1 MILDTPRII
10 PYSTSMA
17 RKPLRLH
24 VDTIV
29 RNHGG
34 KSYVSHLLRHSYRD
48 GVHVRH
54 RTLANLS
61 HLPGP
66 TIDLIRRSL
75 KGETFVPS
83 HQAFRIIHAKAHGHV
98 AAVLGTLRKLGLDTL
113 LAARPSRQRNLA
125 VALIVARLLFPC
137 SKLATPRHWRATTL
151 ADELGVADAT
161 VDEIYRVLD
170 WLGRRQA
177 TIEAQLARRHLR
189 RGGLV
194 LYDVSS
200 SFYHGRTCPLARH
213 GHDRDGKKGLP
224 IIVYGLLA
232 DASGRPVAIEVFPG
246 NTGDPATVPTQ
257 VETLRERFGCDRI
270 VLVGDRG
277 MLTQTQIDQLRQ
289 YPGLGWISA
298 LRSSAIRRLLDEGQ
312 LQRASVEQLHLAE
325 ISSPDFPGERLVVCF
340 NPRLAQ
346 ERRRKR
352 QVLLEQTEVRLQRL
366 AAQVARRTQHPLGQ
380 ADIGVKAG
388 RILQRSKVAKHYRLE
403 IADGRFAWQRRQEAI
418 RREEELDGLYVIRTS
433 EPKRRLPA
441 AEAVRSY
448 KRLGLVEQAFRSLK
462 GVDLL
467 VRPIH
472 HRVPPRVRAH
482 LFLCMLAYY
491 VEWEL
496 RRCWASLLFAEEDLE
511 ASRQER
517 DPVLPAEPTEQAQIK
532 KKTKQTAGGLEVQSF
547 RSLLAQLA
555 SQTRNCCV
563 VVGDSSGASFEQVSE
578 PTPLQTEAF
587 RLLQL

>member
-1 MILDTPRII
+1 
-10 PYSTSMA
+10 MA
-17 RKPLRLH
+17 RKSLSLH

-29 RNHGG
+29 RQHGS
-34 KSYVSHLLRHSYRD
+34 KTYVSHLLRHSYRD
-48 GVHVRH
+48 GPHVRH
-54 RTLANLS
+54 RTVANLS
-61 HLPGP
+61 HLPAL

-75 KGETFVPS
+75 KGETFVTPQ
-83 HQAFRIIHAKAHGHV
+83 QAFRITHSKAHGHV
-98 AAVLGTLRKLGLDTL
+98 HAVLGTLRTLGLETL

-151 ADELGVADAT
+151 ADELGVADAST
-161 VDEIYRVLD
+161 DEIYRALD

-177 TIEAQLARRHLR
+177 AVEPLLAQRHLR

-200 SFYHGRTCPLARH
+200 SFYHGRTCPLAHH
-213 GHDRDGKKGLP
+213 GYDRDGKKGLP

-232 DASGRPVAIEVFPG
+232 DAVGRPVAIEVFPG
-246 NTGDPATVPTQ
+246 NTGDPATVPAA
-257 VETLRERFGCDRI
+257 VDKLRDRFGCDRI

-277 MLTQTQIDQLRQ
+277 MLTQTQIEHVRQ
-289 YPGLGWISA
+289 YPGLGWIAA
-298 LRSSAIRRLLDEGQ
+298 LRSGAIRRLLDQGPV
-312 LQRASVEQLHLAE
+312 QRATLEQTSLAE
-325 ISSPDFPGERLVVCF
+325 IRSPDFPGERLVVCF

-366 AAQVARRTQHPLGQ
+366 VQEVARRRQHPLGQ
-380 ADIGVKAG
+380 AVIGVKAG

-403 IADGRFAWQRRQEAI
+403 IAEGRFAWSRRQEAI
-418 RREEELDGLYVIRTS
+418 CREEELDGLYVIRTS

-441 AEAVRSY
+441 EEAVRSY

-482 LFLCMLAYY
+482 LFLCLLAYY

-496 RRCWASLLFAEEDLE
+496 RRCWAPLLFAEEDRE
-511 ASRQER
+511 GARQER
-517 DPVLPAEPTEQAQIK
+517 DPVLPAEPTEATKAK
-532 KKTKQTAGGLEVQSF
+532 KQSKQTAEGLEVQSF

-555 SQTRNCCV
+555 GQTRNTCV
-563 VVGDSSGASFEQVSE
+563 VVEDGSGASFEQVSA
-578 PTPLQTEAF
+578 PTPLQAEAY

>member
-1 MILDTPRII
+1 
-10 PYSTSMA
+10 MA
-17 RKPLRLH
+17 RKPLSLH

-29 RNHGG
+29 RKHGG
-34 KSYVSHLLRHSYRD
+34 KTYVSQLLRHSYRV
-48 GVHVRH
+48 GTQVRH

-61 HLPGP
+61 HLPAP

-75 KGETFVPS
+75 KGESFVSPQ
-83 HQAFRIIHAKAHGHV
+83 QAFRITHAKAHGHV
-98 AAVLGTLRKLGLDTL
+98 HAVLGTLRKLGLDTL
-113 LAARPSRQRNLA
+113 LATRPSRQRNLA

-137 SKLATPRHWRATTL
+137 SKLATPRHWQATTL
-151 ADELGVADAT
+151 ADELGVADAST
-161 VDEIYRVLD
+161 DEIYRALD

-177 TIEAQLARRHLR
+177 AVEPQLARRHLR

-200 SFYHGRTCPLARH
+200 SFYHGRTCPLAHH

-232 DASGRPVAIEVFPG
+232 DPIGRPVAIEVFPG
-246 NTGDPATVPTQ
+246 NTGDPATVPAQ
-257 VETLRERFGCDRI
+257 VDKLRERFGCDRI

-277 MLTQTQIDQLRQ
+277 MLTQTQIDHVRQ
-289 YPGLGWISA
+289 YPGLGWIAA
-298 LRSSAIRRLLDEGQ
+298 LRSSAIRRLLDAGQ
-312 LQRASVEQLHLAE
+312 VQRSSLEAVHLAE
-325 ISSPDFPGERLVVCF
+325 IRSPDFPGERLVVCF

-346 ERRRKR
+346 ERHRKR

-366 AAQVARRTQHPLGQ
+366 VQEVARRTQHPLGQ

-388 RILQRSKVAKHYRLE
+388 KILQRSKVAKHYQLE
-403 IADGRFAWQRRQEAI
+403 IADGRFAWRRRQEAI

-433 EPKRRLPA
+433 EPKRRMPA

-496 RRCWASLLFAEEDLE
+496 RRCWAPLLFAEEDLE
-511 ASRQER
+511 GARQER
-517 DPVLPAEPTEQAQIK
+517 DPVLPAEPTDQAKAK
-532 KKTKQTAGGLEVQSF
+532 KKTKQTAGGFAVQSF

-555 SQTRNCCV
+555 GQTRNSCV
-563 VVGDSSGASFEQVSE
+563 VVGDASGSSFEQVSE
-578 PTPLQTEAF
+578 PTPLQAEAF

>member
-1 MILDTPRII
+1 
-10 PYSTSMA
+10 MA
-17 RKPLRLH
+17 RKPLSLH

-29 RNHGG
+29 RKHGS
-34 KSYVSHLLRHSYRD
+34 KTYVSHLLRHSYRE
-48 GVHVRH
+48 GKHVRH

-61 HLPGP
+61 HLPAP
-66 TIDLIRRSL
+66 TLELIRRSL
-75 KGETFVPS
+75 KGEAFVPPQ
-83 HQAFRIIHAKAHGHV
+83 QAFRITHAKAHGHV
-98 AAVLGTLRKLGLDTL
+98 HAVLGTLRKLGLDTL

-137 SKLATPRHWRATTL
+137 SKLATPRHWHSTTL
-151 ADELGVADAT
+151 ADELGVANAS
-161 VDEIYRVLD
+161 VEEIYRALD
-170 WLGRRQA
+170 WLARRQA
-177 TIEAQLARRHLR
+177 AVEPRLAQRHLS

-200 SFYHGRTCPLARH
+200 SFYHGKTCPLARH

-232 DASGRPVAIEVFPG
+232 DAVGRPVALEVFPG
-246 NTGDPATVPTQ
+246 NTGDPATVPAA
-257 VETLRERFGCDRI
+257 VHKLRERFGCERV

-277 MLTQTQIDQLRQ
+277 MLTQTQIDHVRQ

-298 LRSSAIRRLLDEGQ
+298 LRSAAIRRLLDEGRV
-312 LQRASVEQLHLAE
+312 QRATLEQTPLAE
-325 ISSPDFPGERLVVCF
+325 IRSPDFPGERLLVCF
-340 NPRLAQ
+340 NERLAQ
-346 ERRRKR
+346 ERHRKR
-352 QVLLEQTEVRLQRL
+352 QVLLEQTEVQLQRL
-366 AAQVARRTQHPLGQ
+366 VQEVARRTQHPLGQ

-388 RILQRSKVAKHYRLE
+388 RILQRSKVAKHYRLD
-403 IADGRFAWQRRQEAI
+403 IADGRFGWRRREEAI

-441 AEAVRSY
+441 EEAVRSY

-496 RRCWASLLFAEEDLE
+496 RRCWAPLLFAEEDLE
-511 ASRQER
+511 GARQAR
-517 DPVLPAEPTEQAQIK
+517 DPVLPAEPSEEAKAK
-532 KKTKQTAGGLEVQSF
+532 KKTKQTAEGLEVQSF

-555 SQTRNCCV
+555 AQTRNTCV
-563 VVGDSSGASFEQVSE
+563 VEGDGSGASFEQVSE
-578 PTPLQTEAF
+578 PTPLQAEAL
-587 RLLQL
+587 RVLQL

>member
-1 MILDTPRII
+1 MI
-10 PYSTSMA
+10 SSMV

-29 RNHGG
+29 RKHRG
-34 KSYVSHLLRHSYRD
+34 KTYVSHLLRHSYRD
-48 GVHVRH
+48 GTQVRH

-61 HLPGP
+61 HLPTT
-66 TIDLIRRSL
+66 TIELIRRSL
-75 KGETFVPS
+75 KGETFITP
-83 HQAFRIIHAKAHGHV
+83 QQTFRITQAKAHGHV
-98 AAVLGTLRKLGLDTL
+98 HAVLATLRKLGLDIL
-113 LAARPSRQRNLA
+113 LAARPSRRRNLA

-137 SKLATPRHWRATTL
+137 SKLATPRHWQTTTL
-151 ADELGVADAT
+151 AEELGVQDAT
-161 VDEIYRVLD
+161 MAEIYQTLD
-170 WLGRRQA
+170 WLGHRQA
-177 TIEAQLARRHLR
+177 AVEMQLARRHLR

-200 SFYHGRTCPLARH
+200 SFYYGRTCPLARH
-213 GHDRDGKKGLP
+213 GHNRDGKKGLP

-232 DASGRPVAIEVFPG
+232 DAVGRPLAIQVFPG
-246 NTGDPATVPTQ
+246 NTGDPATVPSQ
-257 VETLRERFGCDRI
+257 VDTLRQRFGCDRI

-277 MLTQTQIDQLRQ
+277 MLTQTQIDHLRQ
-289 YPGLGWISA
+289 FPGLGWISA
-298 LRSSAIRRLLDEGQ
+298 LRSAAIRRLLDDGHV
-312 LQRASVEQLHLAE
+312 QRSSLEAVHLAE
-325 ISSPDFPGERLVVCF
+325 IDSPDFPDERLLVCF

-352 QVLLEQTEVRLQRL
+352 QVLLEQTEVRLQGL
-366 AAQVARRTQHPLGQ
+366 VQQVARRTRRPLGQ
-380 ADIGVKAG
+380 ADIGIKAG
-388 RILQRSKVAKHYRLE
+388 RILQRSKVAKHYQLD
-403 IADGRFAWQRRQEAI
+403 IADGRFAWRRREEAI
-418 RREEELDGLYVIRTS
+418 GREEELDGLYVIRTS
-433 EPKRRLPA
+433 EPQQRLSA

-448 KRLGLVEQAFRSLK
+448 KRLGLVEQAFRCLK

-496 RRCWASLLFAEEDLE
+496 RRCWAGLLFAEEDLE
-511 ASRQER
+511 GARQAR
-517 DPVLPAEPTEQAQIK
+517 DPVLPAEATEDAK
-532 KKTKQTAGGLEVQSF
+532 VKKRTKKTAQGLEVQSF

-555 SQTRNCCV
+555 SQTKNSCE
-563 VVGDSSGASFEQVSE
+563 VVGDDSGSSFEQVSE
-578 PTPLQTEAF
+578 ATPMQAEAL

>member
-1 MILDTPRII
+1 MV
-10 PYSTSMA
+10 

-29 RNHGG
+29 RQHRG
-34 KSYVSHLLRHSYRD
+34 KTYVSHLLRHSYRD
-48 GVHVRH
+48 GTQVRH

-61 HLPGP
+61 HLPTP
-66 TIDLIRRSL
+66 TIDLVRRSL
-75 KGETFVPS
+75 KGETFITP
-83 HQAFRIIHAKAHGHV
+83 QQTFRITQAKAHGHV
-98 AAVLGTLRKLGLDTL
+98 HAVLSTLRKLGLDIF
-113 LAARPSRQRNLA
+113 LAARPSRHRNLA

-137 SKLATPRHWRATTL
+137 SKLATPRHWRTTTL
-151 ADELGVADAT
+151 AEELGVHDAT
-161 VDEIYRVLD
+161 LAEIYQTLD

-177 TIEAQLARRHLR
+177 DVEMQLARRHLR

-200 SFYHGRTCPLARH
+200 SFYYGRTCPLARH
-213 GHDRDGKKGLP
+213 GPNRDGKKGLP

-232 DASGRPVAIEVFPG
+232 DAVGRPIAIQVFPG
-246 NTGDPATVPTQ
+246 NTSDPTTVPAQ
-257 VETLRERFGCDRI
+257 VDTLRQRFGCDRV

-277 MLTQTQIDQLRQ
+277 MLTQTQIEHLRQ
-289 YPGLGWISA
+289 FPGLGWVSA
-298 LRSSAIRRLLDEGQ
+298 LRSAAIRRLLDDGHV
-312 LQRASVEQLHLAE
+312 QRSSLEEVHLAE
-325 ISSPDFPGERLVVCF
+325 IDSPDFPDERLVVCF

-366 AAQVARRTQHPLGQ
+366 VHQVARRTQHPLGQ
-380 ADIGVKAG
+380 ADIGIKAG
-388 RILQRSKVAKHYRLE
+388 RILQRSKVAKHYQLD
-403 IADGRFAWQRRQEAI
+403 IADGHFTWRRREEAI

-433 EPKRRLPA
+433 EPKRRLSA

-496 RRCWASLLFAEEDLE
+496 RRCWAPLLFAEENLE
-511 ASRQER
+511 GARQAR
-517 DPVLPAEPTEQAQIK
+517 DPVVPAEATEEAKAK
-532 KKTKQTAGGLEVQSF
+532 KRTKQTAQGLEVQSF

-555 SQTRNCCV
+555 SQTKNSCV
-563 VVGDSSGASFEQVSE
+563 VVGDDSGSSFEQVSE
-578 PTPLQTEAF
+578 ATPLHAEAL

>member
-1 MILDTPRII
+1 
-10 PYSTSMA
+10 MA

-29 RNHGG
+29 RKHGG
-34 KSYVSHLLRHSYRD
+34 KTYVSHLLRHSYRD
-48 GVHVRH
+48 GARVRH

-61 HLPGP
+61 HLPAP
-66 TIDLIRRSL
+66 TIELIRRSL
-75 KGETFVPS
+75 RGETFVAPQ
-83 HQAFRIIHAKAHGHV
+83 QAFRITHAKAHGHV
-98 AAVLGTLRKLGLDTL
+98 QAVLGTLRKLGLDTL

-125 VALIVARLLFPC
+125 VALTVARLLFPC
-137 SKLATPRHWRATTL
+137 SKLATPRHWRPTTL

-161 VDEIYRVLD
+161 VEEIYAALD

-177 TIEAQLARRHLR
+177 AVESRLARRHLR

-232 DASGRPVAIEVFPG
+232 DAVGRPVAIEVFPG
-246 NTGDPATVPTQ
+246 NTGDPATVPAQ
-257 VETLRERFGCDRI
+257 VDTLRGRFGCDRI

-277 MLTQTQIDQLRQ
+277 MLTQTQIEHVRQ

-312 LQRASVEQLHLAE
+312 VQHRCLEEVHLAE
-325 ISSPDFPGERLVVCF
+325 IRGPAFPGERLVVCF

-352 QVLLEQTEVRLQRL
+352 QALLEQTEARLQRL
-366 AAQVARRTQHPLGQ
+366 AQEVARRTRHPLGQ

-388 RILQRSKVAKHYRLE
+388 KILQRSKVAKHYQLE
-403 IADGRFAWQRRQEAI
+403 IAAGRFGWRRRAEAI

-433 EPKRRLPA
+433 EPKRRLSA

-472 HRVPPRVRAH
+472 HRVPPRGRAH
-482 LFLCMLAYY
+482 LFLCMLAYH

-496 RRCWASLLFAEEDLE
+496 RRCWAPLLFAEEDLE
-511 ASRQER
+511 GARQGR
-517 DPVLPAEPTEQAQIK
+517 DPVLAAEPTEAAQAK
-532 KKTKQTAGGLEVQSF
+532 KKTKQTIEGLEVQSF

-555 SQTRNCCV
+555 GQTRNRCV
-563 VVGDSSGASFEQVSE
+563 VVGDSSGTSFEQVSE
-578 PTPLQTEAF
+578 PTPLQAEAF

>member
-1 MILDTPRII
+1 ML
-10 PYSTSMA
+10 SSMV

-29 RNHGG
+29 RKHRG
-34 KSYVSHLLRHSYRD
+34 KTYVSHLLRHSYRD
-48 GVHVRH
+48 GTQVRH

-61 HLPGP
+61 HLPTT

-75 KGETFVPS
+75 KGETFITP
-83 HQAFRIIHAKAHGHV
+83 QQTFRITQAKAHGHV
-98 AAVLGTLRKLGLDTL
+98 HAVLGTLRKLGLDIL
-113 LAARPSRQRNLA
+113 LAARPSRRRNLA

-137 SKLATPRHWRATTL
+137 SKLATPRHWQTTTL
-151 ADELGVADAT
+151 AEELGVQDAT
-161 VDEIYRVLD
+161 MAEIYQTLD
-170 WLGRRQA
+170 WLGHRQA
-177 TIEAQLARRHLR
+177 AVERQLARRHLR
-189 RGGLV
+189 QGGLV

-200 SFYHGRTCPLARH
+200 SFYYGRTCPLARH
-213 GHDRDGKKGLP
+213 GHNRDGKKGLP

-232 DASGRPVAIEVFPG
+232 DAVGRPLAIQVFPG
-246 NTGDPATVPTQ
+246 NTGDPATVPSQ
-257 VETLRERFGCDRI
+257 VDTLRQRFGCDRI

-277 MLTQTQIDQLRQ
+277 MLTQTQIDHLRQ
-289 YPGLGWISA
+289 FPGLGWISA
-298 LRSSAIRRLLDEGQ
+298 LRSAAIRRLLDDGHV
-312 LQRASVEQLHLAE
+312 QRSSLEAVHLAE
-325 ISSPDFPGERLVVCF
+325 IDSPDFPDERLVVCF

-366 AAQVARRTQHPLGQ
+366 VQQVARRTRRPLGQ
-380 ADIGVKAG
+380 ADIGIKAG
-388 RILQRSKVAKHYRLE
+388 RILQRSKVAKHYQLD
-403 IADGRFAWQRRQEAI
+403 IADGHFAWCRREEAI
-418 RREEELDGLYVIRTS
+418 GREEELDGLYVIRTS
-433 EPKRRLPA
+433 EPKQRLSA

-496 RRCWASLLFAEEDLE
+496 RRCWAPLLFAEEDLE
-511 ASRQER
+511 GARQAR
-517 DPVLPAEPTEQAQIK
+517 DPVLPAEATEETKAK
-532 KKTKQTAGGLEVQSF
+532 KRTKQTAQGLEVQSF

-555 SQTRNCCV
+555 SQTKNTCE
-563 VVGDSSGASFEQVSE
+563 VVGDDSGSRFEQVSE
-578 PTPLQTEAF
+578 ATALQAEAL

>member
-1 MILDTPRII
+1 
-10 PYSTSMA
+10 MA
-17 RKPLRLH
+17 RKPLSLH
-24 VDTIV
+24 VDTII
-29 RNHGG
+29 RKHRG
-34 KSYVSHLLRHSYRD
+34 KTYVSHLLRHSYRD

-61 HLPGP
+61 HLPAA

-75 KGETFVPS
+75 KGEAFVTPQ
-83 HQAFRIIHAKAHGHV
+83 QAFRITSAKAHGHV
-98 AAVLGTLRKLGLDTL
+98 QAVLGTLRKLGLDTL

-137 SKLATPRHWRATTL
+137 SKLATPRHWRSTTL
-151 ADELGVADAT
+151 ADQLGIADAT
-161 VDEIYRVLD
+161 TEEIYHALD

-177 TIEAQLARRHLR
+177 AVETQLAHRHLR

-200 SFYHGRTCPLARH
+200 SFYYGRSCPLACH

-232 DASGRPVAIEVFPG
+232 DAVGRPIAIEVFPG
-246 NTGDPATVPTQ
+246 NTGDPTTVPAQ
-257 VETLRERFGCDRI
+257 VDTLRQRFGCDRV

-277 MLTQTQIDQLRQ
+277 MLTQTQIEHLRQ

-298 LRSSAIRRLLDEGQ
+298 LRSAAIRRLLDDGKV
-312 LQRASVEQLHLAE
+312 QRSTLAEVHLAE
-325 ISSPDFPGERLVVCF
+325 IRSSDFPGERLVICF
-340 NPRLAQ
+340 NPRLAE

-352 QVLLEQTEVRLQRL
+352 QALLEQTELRLQRL
-366 AAQVARRTQHPLGQ
+366 VAQVARRTRHPLAQ
-380 ADIGVKAG
+380 ADIGIKAG
-388 RILQRSKVAKHYRLE
+388 KILQRSKVAKHYRLD
-403 IADGRFAWQRRQEAI
+403 IADGRLAWHRREEAI

-433 EPKRRLPA
+433 EPKRRLSA

-496 RRCWASLLFAEEDLE
+496 RRCWAPLLFAEEDLE
-511 ASRQER
+511 GARHQR
-517 DPVLPAEPTEQAQIK
+517 DPVLPAEATEEAKAK
-532 KKTKQTAGGLEVQSF
+532 KKTKQTADGFEVQSF
-547 RSLLAQLA
+547 RSLLSQLA
-555 SQTRNCCV
+555 SQTQNRCV
-563 VVGDSSGASFEQVSE
+563 VAGDASECSFEQVSE
-578 PTPLQTEAF
+578 LTPLQAEAF
-587 RLLQL
+587 RLLGL